1 MIENSKPGDDL
12 FIAIGF
18 TEGTALRNVGSY
30 LEWYFTSERCATG
43 CKYNNFTSYA
53 IRTKTGIK
61 NVIFVGGNTKTAN
74 SRWHGFT
81 VSGIAID
88 EADRICQESID
99 EAFQRITTKAGAH
112 IIATLNPNIVTHPF
126 YKQLDNWISQG
137 ICLYSHFTLEDNP
150 VMTPELI
157 KKAKMRYAP
166 GSAAFKR
173 YFLGQRVN
181 ASDTLFEV
189 NDYNILHDFNPKDY
203 ISYIIVCDPGESISA
218 TTMHCICLRYQPKKG
233 NYAIDILKEYYH
245 LNDKQTGFN
254 VKMMPD
260 YAHDLAVFKQE
271 CYNLFGKY
279 SVAVIIDES
288 IEFYRNVKIEF
299 SKMGLGYQSVI
310 KPIKED
316 DETRIRQISSLL
328 YSGQLNIYE
337 ECKHCIQDLQVACM
351 DPKAA
356 ERGEIKIFNDYT
368 TDGHQ
373 DSLDDIAYGLA
384 YYYDRFF
391 KIVKQ

>member
-1 MIENSKPGDDL
+1 
-12 FIAIGF
+12 
-18 TEGTALRNVGSY
+18 
-30 LEWYFTSERCATG
+30 
-43 CKYNNFTSYA
+43 
-53 IRTKTGIK
+53 
-61 NVIFVGGNTKTAN
+61 
-74 SRWHGFT
+74 
-81 VSGIAID
+81 
-88 EADRICQESID
+88 
-99 EAFQRITTKAGAH
+99 
-112 IIATLNPNIVTHPF
+112 
-126 YKQLDNWISQG
+126 
-137 ICLYSHFTLEDNP
+137 
-150 VMTPELI
+150 
-157 KKAKMRYAP
+157 
-166 GSAAFKR
+166 
-173 YFLGQRVN
+173 
-181 ASDTLFEV
+181 
-189 NDYNILHDFNPKDY
+189 
-203 ISYIIVCDPGESISA
+203 
-218 TTMHCICLRYQPKKG
+218 MHCICLRYQPKKG

-373 DSLDDIAYGLA
+373 DSLDDISYGLA